1 MYFCEVN
8 QYKGIHSSL
17 KKLSNQCNNLMCE
30 EKKKYFLSYN
40 EERLKN
46 FQLQGHTLEAYLKT
60 LHYCTTLWHI
70 GDL

>member
-1 MYFCEVN
+1 
-8 QYKGIHSSL
+8 
-17 KKLSNQCNNLMCE
+17 MCE